1 MKSAHLTFTLTGRY
15 RLPFVWLLPFVYLN
29 FTVLTLTGRNVAIV
43 VVCVVFITYFCLF
56 LPVQDEC
63 DGLCGDLCRLYL
75 TCTFS
80 YLYRTVAVTIVVVCA
95 VCVSYLFLSFPY
107 LHRTV
112 AVTIV
117 MICVVSL
124 CYLYHSYLYRT
135 VAVTIVVVCAVCVSY
150 LYLSYLY
157 RTVAVT
163 IVVVCA
169 VCTLPLPF

>member
-15 RLPFVWLLPFVYLN
+15 RLPFLWLLPFVYLN

-95 VCVSYLFLSFPY
+95 VCVSYLFLSLSSQNGSSDHCDDLCSFSV
-107 LHRTV
+107 L
-112 AVTIV
+112 
-117 MICVVSL
+117 SL
-124 CYLYHSYLYRT
+124 PLLPLQDSGGDHCGGLCR
-135 VAVTIVVVCAVCVSY
+135 
-150 LYLSYLY
+150 LYLTFTFLTFTG
-157 RTVAVT
+157 RWR
-163 IVVVCA
+163 
-169 VCTLPLPF
+169 